1 MFANRTIYQLAN
13 DENLWKN
20 AYKRSLPKIYEALS
34 QVPYPEY
41 WQYNLPSSRLFAYMI
56 LQENQ
61 KQVFDTP
68 PTESILKWIDVVKSI
83 NTEQSTSVLLSN
95 LFWPPEAKLTMDVM
109 KQCFERKSIP
119 LMTTGCYL
127 LRRLT
132 YTPADCP
139 DEYGLEMTL
148 NRNILGHY
156 QAVEILLKVL
166 ENYDDPVLIAASICA
181 INNVAC
187 DYNCERIV
195 KGLGTKL
202 IIDSMKKYPTK
213 ISVLDYGA
221 SALANI
227 LREIQD
233 DNSVSLIVS
242 NIDSI
247 LSLFYLPDVHP
258 KNLISVLDLC
268 FVITQQR
275 SDFSSLYGPI
285 VLPLIK
291 DLLLKNV
298 KLKNNNLLFV
308 SCLTIHEFCNNS
320 DNRKIAL
327 NLSLAS
333 LLLDFIDEVQE
344 TNILYSIFLAL
355 CFMLWENS
363 DNHKAEFERFVSL
376 AIDKIKQTENDTK
389 LQLGLAVILGNYAAH
404 DTAHW
409 QYIKSFD
416 VAPLLARA
424 ISKFAEN
431 PEYYEDLFT
440 ILDL

>member
-1 MFANRTIYQLAN
+1 
-13 DENLWKN
+13 
-20 AYKRSLPKIYEALS
+20 
-34 QVPYPEY
+34 
-41 WQYNLPSSRLFAYMI
+41 
-56 LQENQ
+56 
-61 KQVFDTP
+61 
-68 PTESILKWIDVVKSI
+68 
-83 NTEQSTSVLLSN
+83 
-95 LFWPPEAKLTMDVM
+95 
-109 KQCFERKSIP
+109 
-119 LMTTGCYL
+119 
-127 LRRLT
+127 
-132 YTPADCP
+132 
-139 DEYGLEMTL
+139 
-148 NRNILGHY
+148 
-156 QAVEILLKVL
+156 
-166 ENYDDPVLIAASICA
+166 
-181 INNVAC
+181 
-187 DYNCERIV
+187 
-195 KGLGTKL
+195 
-202 IIDSMKKYPTK
+202 
-213 ISVLDYGA
+213 LDYGA

-233 DNSVSLIVS
+233 ENSVSLIVS

-275 SDFSSLYGPI
+275 SDFSSQYGPI

-291 DLLLKNV
+291 DLLVKNI

-308 SCLTIHEFCNNS
+308 SCLTIHEFCNNTE
-320 DNRKIAL
+320 NRKIAL

-333 LLLDFIDEVQE
+333 LLLDYIDEIQE
-344 TNILYSIFLAL
+344 SNILYSIFLAL
-355 CFMLWENS
+355 YFMLWENS
-363 DNHKAEFERFVSL
+363 SKHKVEFERFVSL
-376 AIDKIKQTENDTK
+376 AIAKIKQTENDTK